1 MPPTLT
7 AVATALLVPGDQPER
22 FAKAH
27 ERCRHAMIIDLEDA
41 VPAAGKA
48 AARGH
53 VAAYLSALGGADVS
67 RDDAAGAPL
76 VGVRVNALTEAPAVD
91 DLALLRGLAHAPDFV
106 ALPKAESGRD
116 VAILRAALGAR
127 TPVLAIVETVAG
139 LEAAKDV
146 ARALAGN
153 GAIGFGAADYCAET
167 GMAMKSAPL
176 LPARARIVEAATA
189 GRVPALDVPW
199 LGIGD
204 PDGLTAECREVRDL
218 GFSGKLAIHPEQV
231 APIIAAFRPSTEE
244 IASAER
250 VVAAFEAASGK
261 TIQVDGRMI
270 DKPLYDSALAVLARR
285 DA

>member
-1 MPPTLT
+1 MPSTLT
-7 AVATALLVPGDQPER
+7 AVATALLVPGDRPER
-22 FAKAH
+22 FAKAR
-27 ERCRHAMIIDLEDA
+27 ERCRHAVIIDLEDA
-41 VPAAGKA
+41 VPVAGKA
-48 AARGH
+48 AAREH
-53 VAAYLSALGGADVS
+53 VAAYLSALGGERAADE
-67 RDDAAGAPL
+67 PL
-76 VGVRVNALTEAPAVD
+76 LGVRLNALTEREAVD

-139 LEAAKDV
+139 LDAAKDV
-146 ARALAGN
+146 TRALAGN
-153 GAIGFGAADYCAET
+153 GALGFGAADYCAET

-204 PDGLTAECREVRDL
+204 LDGLVAECREVRDL

-231 APIIAAFRPSTEE
+231 EPIIAAFRPS
-244 IASAER
+244 AAEVAAAEK
-250 VVAAFEAASGK
+250 VVAAFEAAAGK
-261 TIQVDGRMI
+261 TIQVGGRMI
-270 DKPLYDSALAVLARR
+270 DKPLYDSALAVLSRR